1 MKKVYYLLAVLTSLF
16 FVGGCTETE
25 HFGGEGTLR
34 MKVKVDP
41 YVDVAKTRSLTEVE
55 QAELENNCEIRI
67 YSGKGLVRYYKGLS
81 QMPEELQLVSGG
93 YNVRVNAGDSVPA
106 SFDKSYY
113 KGVAPFE
120 ITKGNITTQEVECK
134 IANVLANVN
143 FGDNTDELFESYK
156 MTISTKFGS
165 LEFTNENKGAI
176 GYYMLSEG
184 ETTIQWQF
192 DGTLKSGK
200 HFEKLGAV
208 DAEPATRYDLSL
220 NFTTDDYEDGGAV
233 LKISVDVT
241 PLETI
246 EDEVE
251 FKQRPSFRGVGYDIK
266 SPYIYALGATNELAY
281 KIAVTSALTD
291 ATLSCD
297 KLTTWGFNTNNLQL
311 VNISEEDKTV
321 LAENGLQLTSAFD
334 EATGA
339 GILTVTFTSEL
350 IQKLTTEETSYS
362 FALTAIDALGKS
374 NSTTLS
380 VVVSDAA
387 VLTKDV
393 NIVDVWTSK
402 ATLLG
407 ELIYE
412 TEEALS
418 FNYRRKGTTQWDNV
432 AAVREGTT
440 KNISAKLTNL
450 QPGTEY
456 EYQALAGT
464 TPSAVI
470 CTFSTEATAQLPNGG
485 FENWSGSTPLLI
497 YGEGEEMFWD
507 SGNKGSSKLKVNVT
521 TSIERKSD
529 LNNGTR
535 AAQLKSQHVAFLGIG
550 KFAAGNL
557 FTGEFLGTEDTT
569 QGILSFGRE
578 FTSRPSELSIWY
590 HATLG
595 TIDYSE
601 TSMAPKGVQDTAI
614 VYIALTDWDA
624 PIEVHTKDK
633 STLFSK
639 NDPHII
645 AYGELLI
652 DKNVNDW
659 TNHKI
664 KLEYREKSKTTK
676 PKYILVV
683 ASASKYGDYYT
694 GSTSSTLWLDDFEL
708 IYE

>member
-1 MKKVYYLLAVLTSLF
+1 MKRIYYLLSVLTSLF

-41 YVDVAKTRSLTEVE
+41 YVDVATTRSLTDAE

-120 ITKGNITTQEVECK
+120 ITKGNITNQEVKCK

-200 HFEKLGAV
+200 LFEKSGVV

-233 LKISVDVT
+233 LKVSVDVT

-266 SPYIYALGATNELAY
+266 SPYIYALGAENELAY

-297 KLTTWGFNTNNLQL
+297 KLTTWGFDTNNLQL
-311 VNISEEDKTV
+311 VNISEEEKTA
-321 LAENGLQLTSAFD
+321 LAEKGLQLTSAFD

-412 TEEALS
+412 TEEALT

-470 CTFSTEATAQLPNGG
+470 CTFSTETAAQLPNGG
-485 FENWSGSTPLLI
+485 FENWSGSTPLWI

-507 SGNKGSSKLKVNVT
+507 SGNKGSSKMSVNVT
-521 TSIERKSD
+521 TYIDRAG
-529 LNNGTR
+529 LNGGKR
-535 AAQLKSQHVAFLGIG
+535 AAQLKSQFVGVGSLG

-557 FTGEFLGTEDTT
+557 FTGQFLGTEEFT
-569 QGILSFGRE
+569 QGILSFGRK
-578 FTSRPSELSIWY
+578 FTSRPSELSISY

-595 TIDYSE
+595 TITHSE

-624 PIEVHTKDK
+624 PIEVHTNDK